1 MAKIRV
7 MDAALASKVAAGEVI
22 TRPLNAV
29 KELIENSLDAGAD
42 NVQIELQQG
51 GKRLIVVADNGCG
64 MSAEDLELCI
74 QSHATSKISRL
85 EDFLN
90 LLSFGFRGEALASVA
105 AVSKL
110 KIESLQDHGQ
120 ARLMNVMA
128 GKIQGFGPSAR
139 CNGTRV
145 EIKEL
150 FYNIPARLKFL
161 KSDNYEKSLVVD
173 LVQSFMATHPKVGF
187 QLSHNGQ
194 RVLVSSGQGGYS
206 EILSALFGAR
216 EARKMIE
223 IPSKKHPILGMQI
236 HGFLSPSTM
245 YRSNSKDLRIF
256 INRRIIKH
264 PPILKAIQSSYENLS
279 AMKKWPLGLVFLQI
293 PPAML
298 DVNVHPMKLELRI
311 ENEPLLLEFIAKS
324 LRSMLL
330 QKSSVPRVKLVEERE
345 NIPPK
350 TNSNLVKKEGSRS
363 SQLGLQDFFVEPQ
376 FNTPDHEDVSAESTT
391 ELQIDKT
398 DSEGSRATVPKMN
411 RQGLEEVFSQI
422 EPLDEVIRQE
432 SSIIPPIIEVESES
446 KQGLFP
452 ADFNRMK
459 VIGQLKKTFILAEYQ
474 DSLVVIDQHVAQERI
489 LYESIFQ
496 SLRSGRRRQSQ
507 NLLIPI
513 SFGVSASQMAIL
525 EAGRELLKDLG
536 FNLQLGEN
544 CLQILSIPE
553 GLSDDL
559 DHNFLE
565 ELIDSLEDS
574 FGFTRV
580 EEHYTEVAE
589 SMACRGSIKAGD
601 SLGHQEMQILL
612 RDLAKCENPFHCPH
626 GRPILVEMPYKE
638 LYKKFDRVYKRQE

>member
-7 MDAALASKVAAGEVI
+7 MDPALASKVAAGEVI

-29 KELIENSLDAGAD
+29 KELVENSLDAGAG

-51 GKRLIVVADNGCG
+51 GKRLIVVADDGDG

-85 EDFLN
+85 EDFLD

-110 KIESLQDHGQ
+110 NIESIVDQGQ
-120 ARLMNVMA
+120 ARVMNVLA
-128 GKIQGFGPSAR
+128 GKVQGFGPSAR
-139 CNGTRV
+139 SKGTKV

-161 KSDNYEKSLVVD
+161 KSDNYEKALVVD
-173 LVQSFMATHPKVGF
+173 LIQSFIATHPEVGF

-194 RVLVSSGQGGYS
+194 RVLVSSGQGSYP

-236 HGFLSPSTM
+236 HGFLSPSVM
-245 YRSNSKDLRIF
+245 YRSNSKDLRLF

-264 PPILKAIQSSYENLS
+264 PPILKAIQSAYENLS

-324 LRSMLL
+324 LRNALL
-330 QKSSVPRVKLVEERE
+330 ERSTVPRVE
-345 NIPPK
+345 
-350 TNSNLVKKEGSRS
+350 LVKEKIKPSPSTNDYMKIEESRS
-363 SQLGLQDFFVEPQ
+363 SQLGLQDFFVESP
-376 FNTPDHEDVSAESTT
+376 
-391 ELQIDKT
+391 LT
-398 DSEGSRATVPKMN
+398 DSLSEDQGSISSEAHKIDTVDSTSIIPKLN
-411 RQGLEEVFSQI
+411 RDGLEEVLSQNK
-422 EPLDEVIRQE
+422 
-432 SSIIPPIIEVESES
+432 SSVEGHKNSIKIPSVIEVESEA
-446 KQGLFP
+446 KEGLFP
-452 ADFNRMK
+452 ADFNQMRI
-459 VIGQLKKTFILAEYQ
+459 IGQLKKTFILAEYQ

-489 LYESIFQ
+489 LFESIFQ
-496 SLRSGRRRQSQ
+496 SLNSGRSRRSQ

-513 SFGVSASQMAIL
+513 SFDVSAAQVALL
-525 EAGRELLKDLG
+525 ESRKELLKGLG
-536 FNLQLGEN
+536 FNFHLEEKYLK
-544 CLQILSIPE
+544 ILSIPE

-559 DHNFLE
+559 DHKFLE

-574 FGFTRV
+574 FGFTKI
-580 EEHYTEVAE
+580 EEHYTELAE

-601 SLGHQEMQILL
+601 SLGQEEMQILL
-612 RDLAKCENPFHCPH
+612 RDLARCENPFHCPH
-626 GRPILVEMPYKE
+626 GRPILVEMSYKE